1 MNSSVSFVTFYL
13 GGLYF
18 GITAKDV
25 LEVNRNLE
33 ITPVPKSPKIV
44 RGIMNLRGQLVPAI
58 DMYERLGLQIQ
69 SNKIEAISI
78 ILQCDGFLIALLV
91 DDIGEILSFND
102 DAFEP
107 PPSNFPLISRELII
121 GAYKLPERLILILD
135 QKLIAVQ
142 QSSKEIV
149 NYTSSS

>member
-1 MNSSVSFVTFYL
+1 
-13 GGLYF
+13 
-18 GITAKDV
+18 
-25 LEVNRNLE
+25 
-33 ITPVPKSPKIV
+33 
-44 RGIMNLRGQLVPAI
+44 MNLRGQLVPAI

-91 DDIGEILSFND
+91 DDIGEILNFND

-107 PPSNFPLISRELII
+107 PPSNFSLISRELIV